1 MQRQAV
7 GHVEPVLFVFVHFGE
22 IFFAL
27 SNYHVAGRTRAIAP
41 ARVLEV
47 NTKIQRDVQQRSF
60 LAVLVIRRHS
70 RLVLDGHRLA
80 VRAAERDSA
89 GLGFGAGDV
98 LFFGDRAA
106 ACLSHFHAHPSATS
120 DALRS
125 LSADT
130 SALSMMISA
139 RCREASSS
147 PVILSRIS

>member
-1 MQRQAV
+1 MQRQAI

-22 IFFAL
+22 ILLTLFY
-27 SNYHVAGRTRAIAP
+27 YHVAGRTRAIAP

-60 LAVLVIRRHS
+60 LAVLVIWRHT
-70 RLVLDGHRLA
+70 RLILDGHRLA
-80 VRAAERDSA
+80 VRAEEGDSA
-89 GLGFGAGDV
+89 GFGFGAGD
-98 LFFGDRAA
+98 LFGDRAA
-106 ACLSHFHAHPSATS
+106 ACFSHFHAHPSATS

-130 SALSMMISA
+130 SAPSMMISA
-139 RCREASSS
+139 RCREASSN

>member
-1 MQRQAV
+1 MQRQSV
-7 GHVEPVLFVFVHFGE
+7 GHIEPVLFVFVHFGE
-22 IFFAL
+22 ILLTLFD
-27 SNYHVAGRTRAIAP
+27 YHVAGCARAIAP

-47 NTKIQRDVQQRSF
+47 NTKIQRDIQQRSF
-60 LAVLVIRRHS
+60 LAVLVIPRHS

-80 VRAAERDSA
+80 VRAEERYSA
-89 GLGFGAGDV
+89 GFGFSAGD
-98 LFFGDRAA
+98 LFGDRAA
-106 ACLSHFHAHPSATS
+106 ACFSHFHAHPSATS

-147 PVILSRIS
+147 PLILSRIS